1 LCVGAVDGRRRLWR
15 MSATSGAITL
25 LDVDGSAA
33 SVTVS
38 ENEALVVRSAVDC
51 PPEVVAVKLYAGDP
65 GEIVYAPATAA
76 RPPGRLERQEWRDED
91 GTAWQAWLCLPGEE
105 PATPLPV
112 LVWCHGGPMLSWTD
126 WSWRWNPWPFV
137 ADGHAVLMIDP
148 PLSLGYGKQTI
159 ARGWG
164 HWLTEVARVAV
175 GQVRG
180 LIGRDAR
187 LDSSRIATMGASFGG
202 WLSIALATLMP
213 EVRLVAAHAGWAD
226 VAGVARTCDLH
237 WHWLREYGPPS
248 GPNYA
253 RETPQLDN
261 IHPSCRLLLSHGV
274 QDGHVPVHEVFGVQR
289 ALTTRGVDVRL
300 MILPDEGHSIRRP
313 ANAAAWFRWVR
324 RACAE
329 MWGTG
334 R

>member
-1 LCVGAVDGRRRLWR
+1 VVALKLD
-15 MSATSGAITL
+15 
-25 LDVDGSAA
+25 DVDVCIDMLTASSRQLLMQSTCAA
-33 SVTVS
+33 R
-38 ENEALVVRSAVDC
+38 EADA
-51 PPEVVAVKLYAGDP
+51 A
-65 GEIVYAPATAA
+65 EIVYAPAAAA
-76 RPPGRLERQEWRDED
+76 RPTGRLERQVWHDENGTPWR
-91 GTAWQAWLCLPGEE
+91 AWLCLPGNQINGGPGAGPPCEGRI
-105 PATPLPV
+105 PAGRGEPLPV
-112 LVWCHGGPMLSWTD
+112 LVWCHGGPLLSWTD

-148 PLSLGYGKQTI
+148 PLSLGYGKQSI

-180 LIGRDAR
+180 LIAADPR
-187 LDSSRIATMGASFGG
+187 LDGSRIATMGASFGG

-226 VAGVARTCDLH
+226 VAGVARTCDLN

-253 RETPQLDN
+253 RETPQLDD

-324 RACAE
+324 QACADT
-329 MWGTG
+329 WG
-334 R
+334 RPVR